1 MPSINP
7 TMPFALALATLPDTG
22 LRSASPP
29 NRDAAT
35 PTIAAGCAGAPKA
48 RDTERAAISI
58 CSASAQRSSE
68 TDNPTSITDVV
79 QLTRSKAL
87 EIATPSSYKPG
98 ADGVIVKPNERDVTV
113 RGNINGTAGT
123 SLSIIAERATPKAAW
138 NFTYLIGEGGT
149 NAMVI
154 TQAPVAGKP
163 GKFKTH
169 FEASPAGMYPKID
182 AAADAAN
189 RRFAGETGPLR
200 LDKAAAGGGVSAT
213 IDGQPIGVPKQR
225 DLLPF

>member
-1 MPSINP
+1 MTPINTAALFAPPPRVMLGSALLP
-7 TMPFALALATLPDTG
+7 TGDT
-22 LRSASPP
+22 
-29 NRDAAT
+29 AT
-35 PTIAAGCAGAPKA
+35 PVIPAGCASAPKA
-48 RDTERAAISI
+48 RDTERAAMRI

-68 TDNPTSITDVV
+68 TDNPSSITDVV

-87 EIATPSSYKPG
+87 EVATPSSYRPG
-98 ADGVIVKPNERDVTV
+98 TDGVIVRANGNERDITV
-113 RGNINGTAGT
+113 RGSINGTAGT

-149 NAMVI
+149 NAMVV
-154 TQAPVAGKP
+154 TQTPVAGKP

-200 LDKAAAGGGVSAT
+200 IDKAATGSGVSAT
-213 IDGQPIGVPKQR
+213 IDGQPIPVPKQR